1 MPIPERVVFVAGATG
16 ALGRASAAAFAAAGA
31 RVALGGRDP
40 QRIALVAAELGIE
53 ESRWVAA
60 IGDLRTGDGA
70 RSAAAA
76 ARERFGRIDVLVHAV
91 GGFAPGAPVVE
102 LDHDQ
107 VRMMVDQH
115 LWTTV
120 NLVQAVVPDMVE
132 HGWGRVLAA
141 TSFTTAT
148 VPARAGL
155 YAATKAAQENLLRSL
170 AKEVAASGVT
180 VNVVALRAID
190 EKHERGT
197 GGDPK
202 KAAWTTPEEI
212 AAVFLFLA
220 SDDAATINGA
230 RIPLDGR
237 A

>member
-1 MPIPERVVFVAGATG
+1 MPIADRVVFVAGARG
-16 ALGRASAAAFAAAGA
+16 ALGRASAEAFANAGA

-40 QRIALVAAELGIE
+40 EGVARIAGDLAIE

-60 IGDLRTGDGA
+60 IGDLRTGEGA
-70 RSAAAA
+70 RSAVAAA
-76 ARERFGRIDVLVHAV
+76 IQRFGRIDVVIHGV
-91 GGFAPGAPVVE
+91 GGFAPGSPIVD

-107 VRMMVDQH
+107 IRMMIDQH

-120 NLVQAVVPDMVE
+120 NLVQATVPSMVE
-132 HGWGRVLAA
+132 RGWGRVLAA

-155 YAATKAAQENLLRSL
+155 YAATKGAQENLLRSL
-170 AKEVAASGVT
+170 AKEVGPSGVT

-190 EKHERGT
+190 EKHERDT
-197 GGDPK
+197 GDDPK